1 MHAAVAPLTAPR
13 HCSAHCN
20 KAGVAAKKSGNGS
33 IGLTSAMSV
42 GSTPRSSHS
51 CEMPSAIILLLS
63 PESVK
68 WTGKQADRHEAR
80 GRGTQAL
87 NIDLLLSVYPCTC
100 IPH

>member
-42 GSTPRSSHS
+42 GSTPRSSRS
-51 CEMPSAIILLLS
+51 CEMPSAIILLLA

-68 WTGKQADRHEAR
+68 ATCEAADRHDLRGGGTGAVGLGLQGEA
-80 GRGTQAL
+80 
-87 NIDLLLSVYPCTC
+87 YPCAF
-100 IPH
+100 IPQ